1 MSPAAARASAQAG
14 ARSAPPAPTWTGAEP
29 LASRPVRTRLRVV
42 EAPRLPRSPLPFA
55 ALCAAVLVL
64 GLVTV
69 LMLNIKLSSGSYEV
83 HELEARSALLS
94 EQREALSEQLDA
106 RGSPQA
112 LSARATALGMVVNP
126 SPAFVRL
133 ADGAVLGVP
142 EPASAPPAPAPA
154 PVPSPTPAASPTASP
169 APSPSP
175 SPAPS
180 AEPAAPAGEPRDG
193 AASD

>member
-1 MSPAAARASAQAG
+1 MSPAAARAAAQPG
-14 ARSAPPAPTWTGAEP
+14 TRSAARPARTAADP
-29 LASRPVRTRLRVV
+29 LVSRPVRARLRVV

-55 ALCAAVLVL
+55 ALCAAVLAL

-69 LMLNIKLSSGSYEV
+69 LMLNIRLSSGSYEV

-94 EQREALSEQLDA
+94 EQREALSEELDA
-106 RGSPQA
+106 RSSPQA

-142 EPASAPPAPAPA
+142 EPAPAAPAPPAPAP
-154 PVPSPTPAASPTASP
+154 SAAAAT
-169 APSPSP
+169 PSPSA
-175 SPAPS
+175 STDAPAP
-180 AEPAAPAGEPRDG
+180 AAQQGDG
-193 AASD
+193 AASG